1 MFASTMLRAWYM
13 LLDLKPDK
21 LLKIQYLLLLNID
34 ISMSIGSERPKL
46 KQTNSNSSVT
56 EETKGPKGILKSPAP
71 IKGVISTAGVKPPV
85 PSRNKVNE
93 KLELRSEEV
102 RLYTCTQ
109 EITGSC
115 PR

>member
-1 MFASTMLRAWYM
+1 MLRACYM
-13 LLDLKPDK
+13 LLSLILARDK
-21 LLKIQYLLLLNID
+21 LLKIQYLLLLHID
-34 ISMSIGSERPKL
+34 VLMIDAFSGSERPKL

-71 IKGVISTAGVKPPV
+71 VKGVISTAGVKPPV

-102 RLYTCTQ
+102 RLYICTQ
-109 EITGSC
+109 GITGSC